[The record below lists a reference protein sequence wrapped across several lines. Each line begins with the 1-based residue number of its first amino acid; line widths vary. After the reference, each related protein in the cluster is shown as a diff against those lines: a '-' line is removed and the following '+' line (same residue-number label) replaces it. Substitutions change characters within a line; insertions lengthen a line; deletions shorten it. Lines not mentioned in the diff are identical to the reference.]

1 MDEEKMVPQKL
12 GINGLGRIAK
22 LTIWHHVE
30 RKYFSEIV
38 VNIGREV
45 GTKLEDIAH
54 FIEHDSTY
62 GSLHS
67 YLYGSRA
74 KRCIEQIDDKSG
86 SFVIDGVK
94 ATFLRQARNPSQ
106 IGWKGNGV
114 ELVVD
119 ATGAFLDPTS
129 APDDPKGSARGHL
142 LSGAKKVIVSAP
154 FKIKDKSREMP
165 SDAITTVMGI
175 NDTDYDPKRHLI
187 VSNASCTTT
196 CLAYMVKPLLDFF
209 GEDRIL
215 SAAMTTVHAATS
227 SQSVL
232 DRAPKAR
239 ATDLRKSR
247 SAFNNIILTSTGAAK
262 ALGLVIPEMK
272 KIGFIAESVRI
283 PVTTGSLIILALMI
297 QDESLTT
304 PIGRELINNVYKNAV
319 NHFPEGYLVF
329 SEKQNVSSDIIGLPR
344 AAAVIEGA
352 ENHTRTSAVH
362 IDADRLLNAIALLDE
377 TGAQS
382 AIASTDAGPLR
393 GREAVNG
400 RPKQRRY
407 VEVPVTQAVIYGW
420 YDNELGSYTNMLGD
434 RAVSIAKLMR
444 IGASA
449 RVPVMV

>member
-1 MDEEKMVPQKL
+1 MDEEKLVPQKL

-30 RKYFSEIV
+30 RKYFSELV

-45 GTKLEDIAH
+45 GTRLEDIAH
-54 FIEHDSTY
+54 FIENDSTY

-74 KRCIEQIDDKSG
+74 RRCIEQLDEKSG
-86 SFVIDGVK
+86 SLVIDGVK

-106 IGWKGNGV
+106 IGWKSNGV

-119 ATGAFLDPTS
+119 ATGAFLDPTIP
-129 APDDPKGSARGHL
+129 ADDPKGSARGHF

-154 FKIKDKSREMP
+154 FKIKDKSHEMP
-165 SDAITTVMGI
+165 ADAITTVMGI
-175 NDTDYDPKRHLI
+175 NDTDYDPKKHLI

-196 CLAYMVKPLLDFF
+196 CLAYMVKPLLDYF
-209 GEDRIL
+209 GADQIL

-283 PVTTGSLIILALMI
+283 PVTTGSLIILAIMI
-297 QDESLTT
+297 QDESLTN
-304 PIGRELINNVYKNAV
+304 PIGRDLINNVYKNAV

-329 SEKQNVSSDIIGLPR
+329 SEQQNVSSDIIGLPR
-344 AAAVIEGA
+344 AAAVIEGT
-352 ENHTRTSAVH
+352 ENHTRTSSVR
-362 IDADRLLNAIALLDE
+362 IDAERLLNAIAMLDQ
-377 TGAQS
+377 TGSQS
-382 AIASTDAGPLR
+382 AIASTDTGDLR
-393 GREAVNG
+393 NRETG
-400 RPKQRRY
+400 DRTKQRRY
-407 VEVPVTQAVIYGW
+407 IEVPVTQAVIYGW

-449 RVPVMV
+449 RVPTMA